1 MNVLAGNEFV
11 HKTKKYY
18 DSYGSDFNYSGW
30 NHINN
35 ASVYQASESY
45 RKSRTV
51 GNFVNLSLAYKNML
65 YLSATGRNDI
75 VSSMP
80 RDNRSFFYPSVSL
93 GFIFTELDAVKNDIL
108 TYGKLR
114 ASYAEVGQAG
124 TYYDSYY
131 TTPTYGG
138 GFSSGTPITYPIG
151 SVVAYT
157 PYSYIYDPNLK
168 PQNTK
173 SYELGLDLTFFNG
186 LFSLNYTYSRQ
197 NVKDQIFDVPL
208 ATSTGYSA
216 LVTNG
221 GSIHTN
227 SHELTIGVNPINTKN
242 VKWDFAVN
250 YSKIDNYVDELA
262 PGVNCIML
270 GGFVEPQVRAGIGD
284 KFPVI
289 YGVSYL
295 RNEAGQIVVDKNGM
309 PQAGEEKVIGTV
321 SPDFRIG
328 FNTTFEF
335 YKFRLSAVIDWKQG
349 GQMYAGTTGM
359 LDYYGV
365 SKNLQIFVNQTHSYL
380 RKMQ

>member
-1 MNVLAGNEFV
+1 M
-11 HKTKKYY
+11 
-18 DSYGSDFNYSGW
+18 
-30 NHINN
+30 
-35 ASVYQASESY
+35 
-45 RKSRTV
+45 
-51 GNFVNLSLAYKNML
+51 
-65 YLSATGRNDI
+65 
-75 VSSMP
+75 
-80 RDNRSFFYPSVSL
+80 
-93 GFIFTELDAVKNDIL
+93 
-108 TYGKLR
+108 
-114 ASYAEVGQAG
+114 
-124 TYYDSYY
+124 
-131 TTPTYGG
+131 
-138 GFSSGTPITYPIG
+138 
-151 SVVAYT
+151 
-157 PYSYIYDPNLK
+157 
-168 PQNTK
+168 
-173 SYELGLDLTFFNG
+173 
-186 LFSLNYTYSRQ
+186 NYTYSRQ

-227 SHELTIGVNPINTKN
+227 SHELTIGVNPINTN

-262 PGVNCIML
+262 PGVNSIML

-349 GQMYAGTTGM
+349 GQMYAGTAGM

-365 SKNLQIFVNQTHSYL
+365 SKKSADFRKSDSFLFEKDAVKVAGTDASGNTIYEKNDITISGANAQSYFSKLSNISESLIFDNSFIKLREIALSYPVLAKPNLGVTLNLFARNIMLWSELDNLDPEASQGNNNMTGAFERFSLPGSSSYGL
-380 RKMQ
+380 GLTVKF